1 MAKVISAK
9 DETIRLFKSDFME
22 FFTHVSWWIPLVLY
36 VPLLPYFIWKSLPHF
51 HLASFLLWI
60 LAGFAFW
67 TFTEYS
73 MHRFLFHF
81 HPKSPKLKRVF
92 YTLHEIHHDYPSDST
107 RLVMPPILSIPLAF
121 LFYFI
126 FSSVFAPGAF
136 EPFYIGFG
144 IGYLSYDMTH
154 YALHHLSFK
163 SSWWKFLK
171 KYHLQHHFQEQDRAF
186 GVFSPLWDYVF
197 GTYAR
202 QLGTGK
208 K

>member
-9 DETIRLFKSDFME
+9 DETVRLFKSDFME
-22 FFTHVSWWIPLVLY
+22 FFTHVSWWIPLLLY
-36 VPLLPYFIWKSLPHF
+36 VPLLPYFVWKSLPNTT
-51 HLASFLLWI
+51 L
-60 LAGFAFW
+60 G
-67 TFTEYS
+67 TFTLWALIGFGVWTLTEYTL
-73 MHRFLFHF
+73 HRFVFHF
-81 HPKSPKLKRVF
+81 HPKRPWLQRVF

-121 LFYFI
+121 MFYLLFSWMF
-126 FSSVFAPGAF
+126 VPGVF

-144 IGYLSYDMTH
+144 VGYLSYDMTH

-163 SSWWKFLK
+163 STWWKFLK

-197 GTYAR
+197 GTAAR
-202 QLGTGK
+202 RLGSEK
-208 K
+208 